1 MATELNENMTS
12 EEIAAYADA
21 VAKEVEAERQG
32 DKKSDAEIVAG
43 TSQPTS
49 TRAEDNTGGEST
61 KAESQGEESGD
72 TAEAPEWVTDDVKA
86 EVATYGISEEDLLEF
101 SSREELDKVLRI
113 LDKKAFEAGKNA
125 DSESDGST
133 TRNEKGQFV
142 KKEESQG
149 DDTDDSASESGYE
162 VSLSSELWDE
172 EIIGEF
178 NKMKDYYESRL
189 SKIEERF
196 QEVAIQAEEQQF
208 DNFVDS
214 LGHADLFGKTGKETK
229 EELER
234 RRELN
239 TAVKA
244 QILGLQKLGN
254 QAELNKQLVERVANM
269 VFAEELGK
277 KRLKQHTSKLAKQSN
292 LRQGGSPT
300 KPIQAKDDPRDE
312 FDKLYQELSRK

>member
-32 DKKSDAEIVAG
+32 DKKSDAEIVAS

-49 TRAEDNTGGEST
+49 TRAEDNTGSEST
-61 KAESQGEESGD
+61 EAESQGEESGD

-101 SSREELDKVLRI
+101 SSREELDRVLRI

-125 DSESDGST
+125 DSGSDGST

-142 KKEESQG
+142 KKEESEG
-149 DDTDDSASESGYE
+149 DDTDDSESESGYE

-178 NKMKDYYESRL
+178 KKMKDYYESRL

-196 QEVAIQAEEQQF
+196 QEVAVQAEEQQF
-208 DNFVDS
+208 DTFVDS
-214 LGHADLFGKTGKETK
+214 LGHADLFGKTGSETK

-254 QAELNKQLVERVANM
+254 QAELSKQLVERVANM

-312 FDKLYQELSRK
+312 FDKLYQELNRK